1 MEEKKV
7 LLSVKDLEV
16 EFRVRGRI
24 LTAIRGISLDIYE
37 NESIAIVGESAA
49 GKSVFTKTFAG
60 MLDDNG
66 YVSNGSIVFNDPEL
80 AETTVPN
87 TPEVKARIKS
97 IHAKLNAASRYENG
111 AAIYRRINE
120 LKQDRIRRSSLSEA
134 EAEQLDTRI
143 EDLRFRRAE
152 TYNLKLTIDP
162 SKEKDRLKELSHS
175 IKKMDEE
182 LKQLEDER
190 KKTIAAHKQAMN
202 NDAAYNTQFKTE
214 MAQLTGS
221 VQRACAQPVSADK
234 IARNEIIA
242 KEIYLSVGRYNVAK
256 RIKAINDLVKVVRNA
271 MKNGLDLDD
280 DATRTDVFDDVAFRV
295 RFLDENEERIHGTCV
310 INLAKLKYAKDW
322 TRIRGRRIATVFQD
336 PMVADEDLRLAGK
349 RNCDNNTLTHT
360 AGVLEGI
367 IVVTV
372 FSIGDADLTHH
383 LDCTRTCFNLGAV
396 LMLHN
401 DGGNLLADGDDRV
414 ERCHRILENGCDSSA
429 ADTGPVLSSSTP
441 AVCVSVLLSQLRFP
455 ASRRSSSAT
464 SPPLRLT
471 LPFRHRFSSSSKI
484 CRRNSIT
491 RSFSSRM
498 TSVLLQMLPTA
509 LQFFMQDR
517 LLKSA
522 RPKRSSMTR
531 VIRTHGHCS
540 ALPAAAQRDTEL
552 FSITGTPPSLY
563 NKIAGDPFAPRN
575 PYCLKIDVV
584 KAPPMFKITETH
596 YAKTWLLDPRA
607 PKIDKPAA
615 IDNIHDKMIKAFN
628 I

>member
-214 MAQLTGS
+214 MAQLTA
-221 VQRACAQPVSADK
+221 QYREACAQPVSADK

-336 PMVADEDLRLAGK
+336 PMTSLNPIITIGK
-349 RNCDNNTLTHT
+349 QISSIIMKHQDCSEVEAR
-360 AGVLEGI
+360 ARAIEMMRKVGI
-367 IVVTV
+367 PNAENRYDDYPFQYSGGMRQRIV
-372 FSIGDADLTHH
+372 IAI
-383 LDCTRTCFNLGAV
+383 A
-396 LMLHN
+396 
-401 DGGNLLADGDDRV
+401 
-414 ERCHRILENGCDSSA
+414 
-429 ADTGPVLSSSTP
+429 LS
-441 AVCVSVLLSQLRFP
+441 C
-455 ASRRSSSAT
+455 
-464 SPPLRLT
+464 PPLRST

-540 ALPAAAQRDTEL
+540 PHCRSLHSA
-552 FSITGTPPSLY
+552 TPSCSQSPVRRLLSTIRLRAIPSHREIL
-563 NKIAGDPFAPRN
+563 I
-575 PYCLKIDVV
+575 V
-584 KAPPMFKITETH
+584 
-596 YAKTWLLDPRA
+596 
-607 PKIDKPAA
+607 
-615 IDNIHDKMIKAFN
+615 
-628 I
+628 